1 MLLYVG
7 RRLSIN
13 WLGVAYWFRD
23 HPTLSKVLSDVY
35 VSIAWQPALLVAAL
49 AYADPER
56 LRRMRSAS
64 ALALSITVLSY
75 MFLPAI
81 GPYEYFKLSASDFPS
96 VLAPGAWVAPGI
108 TEALRSGA
116 HQTSF
121 EGLVTFPSFH
131 AVTAVLFGHGWL
143 GVPIIGMPFFV
154 LNIAMLISCVPI
166 GSHYI
171 IDVIVGIALAIAGL
185 RASKQ
190 YFKATDR
197 ELPLARWEATK
208 DGQRIFEAFRAL
220 PVIGAM
226 VRFCPQRP
234 RRDLVARRRG
244 FC

>member
-1 MLLYVG
+1 
-7 RRLSIN
+7 
-13 WLGVAYWFRD
+13 
-23 HPTLSKVLSDVY
+23 
-35 VSIAWQPALLVAAL
+35 
-49 AYADPER
+49 
-56 LRRMRSAS
+56 
-64 ALALSITVLSY
+64 
-75 MFLPAI
+75 
-81 GPYEYFKLSASDFPS
+81 
-96 VLAPGAWVAPGI
+96 
-108 TEALRSGA
+108 
-116 HQTSF
+116 
-121 EGLVTFPSFH
+121 
-131 AVTAVLFGHGWL
+131 
-143 GVPIIGMPFFV
+143 MPFFV